1 MTRRTRKRP
10 ISSFSLPHGPLM
22 ALFDAE
28 TSSTVVAEACGTTR
42 NAMRR
47 WPENGINPV
56 VADRICARLGLH
68 PADVWG
74 DDWWRIAREM
84 A

>member
-1 MTRRTRKRP
+1 MSSRTKKKP
-10 ISSFSLPHGPLM
+10 LSSFSLPPAPLLSM
-22 ALFDAE
+22 WE
-28 TSSTVVAEACGTTR
+28 EGTSNTVVAEACGTTR
-42 NAMRR
+42 NAVRR
-47 WPENGINPV
+47 WHENGVHPV
-56 VADRICARLGLH
+56 VADRVCARLGLH